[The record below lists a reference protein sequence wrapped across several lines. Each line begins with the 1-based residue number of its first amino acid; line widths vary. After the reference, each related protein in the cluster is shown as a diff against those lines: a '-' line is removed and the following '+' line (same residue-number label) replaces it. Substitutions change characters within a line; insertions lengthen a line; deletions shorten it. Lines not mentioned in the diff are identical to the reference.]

1 MPLQADQ
8 GRRGVEA
15 QAAGEEA
22 QAEAERKST
31 KRGQPVT
38 EAKCVSVRTTCQ
50 ALNQGQ
56 METV

>member
-1 MPLQADQ
+1 MCHFKADQ
-8 GRRGVEA
+8 GHRGVEA
-15 QAAGEEA
+15 QAAGEE
-22 QAEAERKST
+22 AEAERKST

-56 METV
+56 MGTV